1 MFIDN
6 LNTATPPPPPPP
18 PPLPV
23 FKKSSNKIIIERKN
37 RNNDKKVKTPE
48 FAPPSLQ
55 ELQITLSKLKNIDNN
70 K

>member
-6 LNTATPPPPPPP
+6 LNTAKPIPPP

-37 RNNDKKVKTPE
+37 RNNNDKKVKTPG